1 VTRPREQ
8 AAELVDRLEAMGA
21 DAVEAPMIRMEPPD
35 DYGPL
40 DEACARTGTFNW
52 IIFSSAVAVD
62 AFIDRLLKSPLD
74 LRALGG
80 VKLCAVGPATAER
93 LARHGLKVDLTPAE
107 YRAEAVTHAISQTA
121 DVRGLRILLPHADIG
136 REVIAEELR
145 KQGAEITEVVAYR
158 TVATEPEREPDV
170 YHMLL
175 ERRLDVVTFT
185 SPSAVRS
192 FVSALGR
199 EPAADLLQTTV
210 VAAIGPVTA
219 KAAAQHGIQ
228 TTIVPDNYT
237 VPALVDAIGEYFRK
251 QKVAQE

>member
-1 VTRPREQ
+1 
-8 AAELVDRLEAMGA
+8 M
-21 DAVEAPMIRMEPPD
+21 
-35 DYGPL
+35 
-40 DEACARTGTFNW
+40 
-52 IIFSSAVAVD
+52 
-62 AFIDRLLKSPLD
+62 
-74 LRALGG
+74 
-80 VKLCAVGPATAER
+80 
-93 LARHGLKVDLTPAE
+93 
-107 YRAEAVTHAISQTA
+107 
-121 DVRGLRILLPHADIG
+121 
-136 REVIAEELR
+136 IAEELR
-145 KQGAEITEVVAYR
+145 KQGAEVTEVVAYR

-192 FVSALGR
+192 FVGALGR

-251 QKVAQE
+251 QKAAGESIT